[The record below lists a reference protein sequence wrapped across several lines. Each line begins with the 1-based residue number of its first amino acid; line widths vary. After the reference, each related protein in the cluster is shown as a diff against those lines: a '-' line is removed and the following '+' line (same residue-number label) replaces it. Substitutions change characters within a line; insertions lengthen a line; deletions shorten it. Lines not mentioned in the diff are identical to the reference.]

1 MNRLR
6 WPPRVAAGTMPMP
19 RPRITGAV
27 SRVRMSPGPRSRI
40 QRAPAAW
47 TRVISST
54 QSTFL
59 IKMASASSRAKA
71 TSRPAFSAQP
81 ATMSIPSDSRGV

>member
-1 MNRLR
+1 M
-6 WPPRVAAGTMPMP
+6 
-19 RPRITGAV
+19 
-27 SRVRMSPGPRSRI
+27 
-40 QRAPAAW
+40 
-47 TRVISST
+47 ISST